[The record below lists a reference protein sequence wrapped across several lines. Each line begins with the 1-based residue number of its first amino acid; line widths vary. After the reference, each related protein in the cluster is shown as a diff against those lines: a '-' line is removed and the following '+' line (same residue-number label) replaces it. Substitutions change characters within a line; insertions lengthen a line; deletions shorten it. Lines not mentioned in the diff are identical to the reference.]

1 MNVVLAY
8 YHDGFMDNGFVD
20 SGSKLLDVCDSDKTA
35 ELIISNHKKTRDKEC
50 GVEEYEK
57 WWTET
62 VEVKTGDKES

>member
-8 YHDGFMDNGFVD
+8 YHDGFMD

-50 GVEEYEK
+50 VIEEYEK

-62 VEVKTGDKES
+62 VEVRKRG